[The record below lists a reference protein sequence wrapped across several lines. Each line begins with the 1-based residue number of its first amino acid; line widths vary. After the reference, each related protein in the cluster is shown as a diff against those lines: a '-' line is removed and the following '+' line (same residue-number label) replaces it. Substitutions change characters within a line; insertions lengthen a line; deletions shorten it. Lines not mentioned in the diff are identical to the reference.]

1 MVLGPNIR
9 KGRPFG
15 SASFEPESARA
26 FGAVLRHHR
35 TEKGVSQEA
44 LAHLA
49 SMERAHI
56 GRIERG
62 ENLPSLGI
70 VLKLAEALGC
80 DAGQLVAETVQV
92 IKNETSAPS
101 AR

>member
-35 TEKGVSQEA
+35 TAKGISQEA

-62 ENLPSLGI
+62 ENQPSLSI
-70 VLKLAEALGC
+70 VLKLALALGC
-80 DAGQLVAETVQV
+80 DPGQLVSETAEAV
-92 IKNETSAPS
+92 KNKTPS
-101 AR
+101 

>member
-26 FGAVLRHHR
+26 FGAVLRRHR

-62 ENLPSLGI
+62 ENQPSLGI
-70 VLKLAEALGC
+70 VLKLAHALSC
-80 DAGQLVAETVQV
+80 DAGELVAETVRLMKTERAQ
-92 IKNETSAPS
+92 
-101 AR
+101 

>member
-1 MVLGPNIR
+1 MVLGSNVR

-26 FGAVLRHHR
+26 FGLVLRRHR
-35 TEKGVSQEA
+35 TQKGVSQEA

-49 SMERAHI
+49 AMERAHI

-62 ENLPSLGI
+62 ENQPSLGI
-70 VLKLAEALGC
+70 VLKLANALEC
-80 DAGQLVAETVQV
+80 DAGVLVSETVRAMKG
-92 IKNETSAPS
+92 IAS
-101 AR
+101 

>member
-1 MVLGPNIR
+1 MVLGSRIR

-62 ENLPSLGI
+62 ENQPSLGI
-70 VLKLAEALGC
+70 VLKLADALGC
-80 DAGQLVAETVQV
+80 DAGVLVSETVELMRNVAPEQ
-92 IKNETSAPS
+92 SA
-101 AR
+101 

>member
-1 MVLGPNIR
+1 MVLGSKIQ

-62 ENLPSLGI
+62 ENQPSLGI
-70 VLKLAEALGC
+70 VLKLADALGC
-80 DAGQLVAETVQV
+80 DAGVLVSETVKLMRNGDLQH
-92 IKNETSAPS
+92 SA
-101 AR
+101 

>member
-9 KGRPFG
+9 IGRPFG

-35 TEKGVSQEA
+35 TVKGVSQEA

-62 ENLPSLGI
+62 ENQPSLGI
-70 VLKLAEALGC
+70 VLKLADALGC
-80 DAGQLVAETVQV
+80 DAGQLVSETVQV
-92 IKNETSAPS
+92 IKNETPASS

>member
-15 SASFEPESARA
+15 SNSFEPESARA
-26 FGAVLRHHR
+26 FGAVLRQMR
-35 TEKGVSQEA
+35 TQKGISQET

-49 SMERAHI
+49 GMERAHI

-62 ENLPSLGI
+62 ENQPSLGI
-70 VLKLAEALGC
+70 ILKLTRALDC
-80 DAGQLVAETVQV
+80 DAGAMVTATIQV
-92 IKNETSAPS
+92 LKESAP
-101 AR
+101 